1 MSFSFI
7 CSIDNNDVPDGI
19 AYEQL
24 FDYSH
29 FNIKIETGDM
39 SVIFDSDVMTTDEMD
54 IRHFVNNFLN
64 NTDASLTFNS
74 GNGSCVAYS
83 DNKLS
88 FTVYT
93 YKEGTF
99 TTLSYSI
106 RVNANNREELN
117 NVFRELLDFKITFN
131 SIELDDEEID
141 YYEDNSDQSQELD
154 EQPENE

>member
-1 MSFSFI
+1 MTFSFTCAI
-7 CSIDNNDVPDGI
+7 NNNDIPAGI

-24 FDYSH
+24 FEYSH
-29 FNIKIETGDM
+29 FNINIETGDM

-54 IRHFVNNFLN
+54 IRNFVNNFLN
-64 NTDASLTFNS
+64 NTNASLTFNS
-74 GNGSCVAYS
+74 GNGSCVMYS

-88 FTVYT
+88 FIVYT

-106 RVNANNREELN
+106 RVNDNNREELN
-117 NVFRELLDFKITFN
+117 NVFRQLLDFKITFN
-131 SIELDDEEID
+131 SIELDEEDD
-141 YYEDNSDQSQELD
+141 YYDSDQSQELD